1 MTAYVVVLREEPVR
15 DPAEMAEYQRKAQAG
30 AGQHAMIPLA
40 LYGALQPLEGA
51 LPDGVVILEF
61 ATRGEAEVWYNS
73 DQYQDAAKHRI
84 RSAKH
89 RVFIVDGFQAD

>member
-40 LYGALQPLEGA
+40 AARRGAA
-51 LPDGVVILEF
+51 
-61 ATRGEAEVWYNS
+61 
-73 DQYQDAAKHRI
+73 
-84 RSAKH
+84 
-89 RVFIVDGFQAD
+89 